1 MKTTLLQ
8 LEPHDDLVSIRD
20 RMDWAKTPRV
30 LLVWPKKGRVGI
42 RPLDLALLRRHAAGL
57 GAQLG
62 LVTRAGEM
70 RAAAATLG
78 IPCFRNL
85 KDAQKKPWP
94 NDLLAVRPTRRFP
107 RFDLR
112 AAREDLRPPD
122 PFDARREPLL
132 RLGAFALG
140 VLALLAVMLVFI
152 PSAEIRMTPPEQP
165 QRVVISV
172 SAAPDVRSAQLSGA
186 VPMQRLT
193 QTLEIDGT
201 ALGTGQLT
209 VPDEAARGMARFTN
223 RSRAPVIIPA
233 QTVLL
238 TRSDPPVAFVTV
250 EQVEVPAGK
259 KPSVE
264 VPIQAAQAGSRGN
277 VPAGAVSAFE
287 GPLGLS
293 VEVTNPQPVTGGSDK
308 TLATPAEADFDFLR
322 SRLLADL
329 ERSARAR
336 FAAQVTGKDVL
347 LPSTFK
353 LERVFDETA
362 FPAPGQPGEKLS
374 LAFKAEY
381 SISYV
386 RAADLETL
394 ARLVLD
400 ASLPPGSVPSP
411 GTLTWESL
419 PPLVETASG
428 VRWQVRAERQARPA
442 IESGQVISLVT
453 GQTARRAGR
462 LLVETFGLAELPQ
475 ISIRPVWWPWLPFLP
490 MQIRVAG

>member
-8 LEPHDDLVSIRD
+8 LEPYDDLVSIRD

-30 LLVWPKKGRVGI
+30 LLVWPKKGRGGI
-42 RPLDLALLRRHAAGL
+42 RPLDLTLLRRHAAGL

-70 RAAAATLG
+70 RAAAHELG
-78 IPCFRNL
+78 IPCFRNV

-94 NDLLAVRPTRRFP
+94 ESDLRPMRRFP
-107 RFDLR
+107 RLDLR
-112 AAREDLRPPD
+112 ATREEFRPPD
-122 PFDARREPLL
+122 PLDTQRSPLL
-132 RLGAFALG
+132 RLGMFALG

-165 QRVVISV
+165 QRVLISV
-172 SAAPDVRSAQLSGA
+172 SAAPDVRTVQLSGA
-186 VPMQRLT
+186 IPMQRLT
-193 QTLEIDGT
+193 QTLEIEGT

-209 VPDEAARGMARFTN
+209 VPDQTARGIARLTN
-223 RSRAPVIIPA
+223 LTRATVVVPA

-250 EQVEVPAGK
+250 EEAEVPAGTK
-259 KPSVE
+259 SAVE
-264 VPIQAAQAGSRGN
+264 IPIHAAQAGSRGN

-293 VEVTNPQPVTGGSDK
+293 VEVTNLQPVTGGSDK
-308 TLATPAEADFDFLR
+308 TLASPSEADFEFLR

-336 FAAQVTGKDVL
+336 FAAQVTGKDVF

-362 FPAPGQPGEKLS
+362 SPAPGQPSDKLS
-374 LAFKAEY
+374 LAFKAEF

-394 ARLVLD
+394 AGLVLD

-411 GTLTWESL
+411 GTLTWQSQ
-419 PPLVETASG
+419 PPLVETEGG

-453 GQTARRAGR
+453 GQTARRAGS
-462 LLVETFGLAELPQ
+462 LLVEMFGLAESPQ
-475 ISIRPVWWPWLPFLP
+475 IRIRPTWWPWLPFLP
-490 MQIRVAG
+490 MQIKVMG

>member
-70 RAAAATLG
+70 RAAARELG
-78 IPCFRNL
+78 IPCFRNV

-94 NDLLAVRPTRRFP
+94 DDLLSVRPARRFP

-112 AAREDLRPPD
+112 AARDNLYPPD
-122 PFDARREPLL
+122 PFDARRDPLL
-132 RLGAFALG
+132 RLGTFALG

-152 PSAEIRMTPPEQP
+152 PSAEIRIIPPEQP
-165 QRVVISV
+165 QRVLISV
-172 SAAPDVRSAQLSGA
+172 SAAPDVRTVQLSGA
-186 VPMQRLT
+186 VPLQRLA

-209 VPDEAARGMARFTN
+209 VPDQTAQGIARLTN
-223 RSRAPVIIPA
+223 LTRATVIIPA
-233 QTVLL
+233 RTILL

-250 EQVEVPAGK
+250 EEAEVPAGK
-259 KPSVE
+259 KSAVDI
-264 VPIQAAQAGSRGN
+264 PIRALEAGSRGN
-277 VPAGAVSAFE
+277 LPAGAVSAFE

-293 VEVTNPQPVTGGSDK
+293 VEVTNPLPITGGSDK
-308 TLATPAEADFDFLR
+308 TIATPTEEEFRFLR
-322 SRLLADL
+322 ARLLNDL
-329 ERSARAR
+329 ERDARAR
-336 FAAQVTGKDVL
+336 LTAQVPNGDVA
-347 LPSTFK
+347 LPATFK

-362 FPAPGQPGEKLS
+362 FPAPGQPGEKLTLS
-374 LAFKAEY
+374 LKAEY
-381 SISYV
+381 SLGYV

-394 ARLVLD
+394 AALVLD
-400 ASLPPGSVPSP
+400 ASLPPGSAPAP
-411 GTLTWESL
+411 GTLVQQSASAMVESQG
-419 PPLVETASG
+419 V
-428 VRWQVRAERQARPA
+428 VRWQVRAERKVRPN
-442 IESGQVISLVT
+442 IVPGQVIPLVL
-453 GQTARRAGR
+453 GQTARRAGS
-462 LLVETFGLAELPQ
+462 LLQETLGLAESPQ
-475 ISIRPVWWPWLPFLP
+475 ISIRPLWWPWLPFLP
-490 MQIRVAG
+490 MQIKVTG

>member
-62 LVTRAGEM
+62 LVTREGEI
-70 RAAAATLG
+70 RAAARELG
-78 IPCFRNL
+78 IPCFRNV

-94 NDLLAVRPTRRFP
+94 NDLLAVRPARRFP
-107 RFDLR
+107 RADLR
-112 AAREDLRPPD
+112 AARQELPHAD
-122 PFDARREPLL
+122 PFETRRNPLL
-132 RLGAFALG
+132 RLGTFALG
-140 VLALLAVMLVFI
+140 VLALLVVMLVFI
-152 PSAEIRMTPPEQP
+152 PSAEIRLTPPEQP
-165 QRVVISV
+165 QRAIISV

-209 VPDEAARGMARFTN
+209 IPDQAARGIARFTN

-233 QTVLL
+233 QTILL
-238 TRSDPPVAFVTV
+238 TRSNPPVAFVTV
-250 EQVEVPAGK
+250 EQAEVPAGK

-264 VPIQAAQAGSRGN
+264 VPIQAVEAGSRGN

-293 VEVTNPQPVTGGSDK
+293 VEVTNPLPITGGSDK
-308 TLATPAEADFDFLR
+308 TIATPTQIDFDFLR

-336 FAAQVTGKDVL
+336 FAAQVTGRDVL

-374 LAFKAEY
+374 LAFKAEF
-381 SISYV
+381 SVAYV

-394 ARLVLD
+394 AGLVLD
-400 ASLPPGSVPSP
+400 ASLPPGAIPLP
-411 GTLTWESL
+411 GTLTWQSQ
-419 PPLVETASG
+419 PPLEETASG
-428 VRWQVRAERQARPA
+428 VRWQMLAERQTRPS
-442 IESGQVISLVT
+442 IEAGQVISLAA
-453 GQTARRAGR
+453 GQTARRATN
-462 LLVETFGLAELPQ
+462 LLTETFGLTETPQ
-475 ISIRPVWWPWLPFLP
+475 IRIRPAWWPWLPFLP
-490 MQIRVAG
+490 MQIKVMG

>member
-8 LEPHDDLVSIRD
+8 LEAHDDLVSIRD

-30 LLVWPKKGRVGI
+30 LLAWPPKGKVGI

-70 RAAAATLG
+70 RASARELG
-78 IPCFRNL
+78 IPCFRSV

-94 NDLLAVRPTRRFP
+94 ESNLRPTRRFP
-107 RFDLR
+107 RLDLR
-112 AAREDLRPPD
+112 AVRENLRPPSL
-122 PFDARREPLL
+122 FDAQRSPLT
-132 RLGAFALG
+132 RLGTFALG
-140 VLALLAVMLVFI
+140 VLALLALMLVFI
-152 PSAEIRMTPPEQP
+152 PSAEIRITPPEQP
-165 QRVVISV
+165 QRVLISV
-172 SAAPDVRSAQLSGA
+172 RAAPDVRAAQLSGA
-186 VPMQRLT
+186 VPMQKLT

-209 VPDEAARGMARFTN
+209 VPDQTARGIARFTN
-223 RSRAPVIIPA
+223 LTRATVIIPA

-250 EQVEVPAGK
+250 EEAEVAAGK
-259 KPSVE
+259 KAAIE
-264 VPIQAAQAGSRGN
+264 IPIRAAQAGSRGN

-287 GPLGLS
+287 GALGLS
-293 VEVTNPQPVTGGSDK
+293 VEVTNLQPVTGGSDK
-308 TLATPAEADFDFLR
+308 TIATPSEADFDFLR

-336 FAAQVTGKDVL
+336 FAAQVTGRDVL

-353 LERVFDETA
+353 LERVFDEMA
-362 FPAPGQPGEKLS
+362 FPAPDQPGEKLS
-374 LAFKAEY
+374 LSFKAEF

-394 ARLVLD
+394 AGLVLD
-400 ASLPPGSVPSP
+400 ASLPPGSLPSP
-411 GTLTWESL
+411 GTLTWQSL
-419 PPLVETASG
+419 PPLVETPSG
-428 VRWQVRAERQARPA
+428 IRWQARAERQARQA

-453 GQTARRAGR
+453 GQTARRAGS
-462 LLVETFGLAELPQ
+462 LLVETFGLAETPQ
-475 ISIRPVWWPWLPFLP
+475 INIRPVWWPWLPFLP
-490 MQIRVAG
+490 MQIKVAG

>member
-70 RAAAATLG
+70 RAAARDLG
-78 IPCFRNL
+78 IPCFRNV

-94 NDLLAVRPTRRFP
+94 ESDRRLMRRFP
-107 RFDLR
+107 RLDLR
-112 AAREDLRPPD
+112 TLRQAFRPPD
-122 PFDARREPLL
+122 PLDVQSDPLMH
-132 RLGAFALG
+132 LGAFALG

-152 PSAEIRMTPPEQP
+152 PSAEIHLTPSEQP
-165 QRVVISV
+165 QRVLISV
-172 SAAPDVRSAQLSGA
+172 NAMPDVRSAQLSGA

-193 QTLEIDGT
+193 KTLEIEGT
-201 ALGTGQLT
+201 ALATGQLT
-209 VPDEAARGMARFTN
+209 VPDQTARGMARFTN
-223 RSRAPVIIPA
+223 RTRAPLLIPA

-238 TRSDPPVAFVTV
+238 TRSNPPAAFVTI

-264 VPIQAAQAGSRGN
+264 VPIQAVEAGSRGN

-293 VEVTNPQPVTGGSDK
+293 VEVTNPQPITGGSDK
-308 TLATPAEADFDFLR
+308 TIATPAQADFDFLR
-322 SRLLADL
+322 ARLLSDL

-336 FAAQVTGKDVL
+336 FAAQLSSKDVVL
-347 LPSTFK
+347 LSTLK
-353 LERVFDETA
+353 LERVFEETA

-381 SISYV
+381 SVSYV

-394 ARLVLD
+394 AGLVLD
-400 ASLPPGSVPSP
+400 ASLLPGSVPLP
-411 GTLTWESL
+411 GTLTWQSQ

-428 VRWQVRAERQARPA
+428 ARWQICAERRVRPF
-442 IESGQVISLVT
+442 IEVGQVISLVT
-453 GQTARRAGR
+453 GQTAGRAGN
-462 LLVETFGLAELPQ
+462 LLVERFGLAESPH
-475 ISIRPVWWPWLPFLP
+475 IRIRPAWWPWLPFLP
-490 MQIRVAG
+490 MQIKVTG

>member
-70 RAAAATLG
+70 RAAARALG
-78 IPCFRNL
+78 IPCFRNV

-94 NDLLAVRPTRRFP
+94 ESDLRPMRRFP
-107 RFDLR
+107 RLDLR
-112 AAREDLRPPD
+112 ALRGAFRPPD
-122 PFDARREPLL
+122 PLDVQSDPPM

-152 PSAEIRMTPPEQP
+152 PSAEIRMTPPEQA
-165 QRVVISV
+165 QRVLISV
-172 SAAPDVRSAQLSGA
+172 SAAPDVKTVQLSGA
-186 VPMQRLT
+186 VPMQRLA

-209 VPDEAARGMARFTN
+209 VPDQTAQGIARLTN
-223 RSRAPVIIPA
+223 RTRATVIVPA

-250 EQVEVPAGK
+250 EEAEVPAGTRAA
-259 KPSVE
+259 VE
-264 VPIQAAQAGSRGN
+264 IPIRAAQAGSRGN

-293 VEVTNPQPVTGGSDK
+293 VEVINLLPVTGGSDK
-308 TLATPAEADFDFLR
+308 TIATPAEADFEFLR

-347 LPSTFK
+347 LPSTFQ

-381 SISYV
+381 SVFYV
-386 RAADLETL
+386 RADDLETL
-394 ARLVLD
+394 AGLVLD

-411 GTLTWESL
+411 GTLTWQSQ

-442 IESGQVISLVT
+442 IDSGQVISLVT
-453 GQTARRAGR
+453 GQTARRAGS
-462 LLVETFGLAELPQ
+462 LLVETFGLAESPQ
-475 ISIRPVWWPWLPFLP
+475 IRLRPAWWPWLPVLP
-490 MQIRVAG
+490 MQIKGMG

>member
-62 LVTRAGEM
+62 LVTRDGEM
-70 RAAAATLG
+70 RTAARELG
-78 IPCFRNL
+78 VPCFRNI

-94 NDLLAVRPTRRFP
+94 ESDLRPMRRFP
-107 RFDLR
+107 RLDLR
-112 AAREDLRPPD
+112 AKREEFRPPD
-122 PFDARREPLL
+122 PLDMRRKPLL
-132 RLGAFALG
+132 RLGTFALG

-152 PSAEIRMTPPEQP
+152 PSAEIRITSPEQP
-165 QRVVISV
+165 QRVLISV
-172 SAAPDVRSAQLSGA
+172 SAAPDVQTAQLSGA
-186 VPMQRLT
+186 VPMQRLS
-193 QTLEIDGT
+193 QTLEIEGT

-209 VPDEAARGMARFTN
+209 VPNQTARGIVRLTN
-223 RSRAPVIIPA
+223 LTRATVIIPA

-238 TRSDPPVAFVTV
+238 TRSAPPVAFVTV
-250 EQVEVPAGK
+250 EEAEIPAGK
-259 KPSVE
+259 KASIE
-264 VPIQAAQAGSRGN
+264 IPIRAAEPGARGN
-277 VPAGAVSAFE
+277 VPAGEVSALD

-308 TLATPAEADFDFLR
+308 TLASPSEADFEFLR

-362 FPAPGQPGEKLS
+362 FPAPGQPGDKLS

-381 SISYV
+381 SVSYV

-394 ARLVLD
+394 AALVLD
-400 ASLPPGSVPSP
+400 ASLPSGSAPAP
-411 GTLTWESL
+411 DTLTWQSL
-419 PPLVETASG
+419 PPLVETPSG
-428 VRWQVRAERQARPA
+428 IRWQVQAGRQARPA

-453 GQTARRAGR
+453 GQTARRAGS
-462 LLVETFGLAELPQ
+462 LLVETFGLAETPQ
-475 ISIRPVWWPWLPFLP
+475 IRLRPVWWPWLPFLP
-490 MQIRVAG
+490 MQIKVTG

>member
-30 LLVWPKKGRVGI
+30 LLVWPKRGRVGV

-62 LVTRAGEM
+62 LVTRVGEM
-70 RAAAATLG
+70 RAAAAALG
-78 IPCFRNL
+78 IPCFRNV

-94 NDLLAVRPTRRFP
+94 DDLLAVRPMRRFP
-107 RFDLR
+107 RSDLR
-112 AAREDLRPPD
+112 AAREALPHLNPLEI
-122 PFDARREPLL
+122 RRKPLL

-140 VLALLAVMLVFI
+140 VLSLLAVMLVFI
-152 PSAEIRMTPPEQP
+152 PSAEIRLTPPEQP
-165 QRVVISV
+165 QRVVLSV
-172 SAAPDVRSAQLSGA
+172 SAAPDVKTVQLFGA
-186 VPMQRLT
+186 VPMQRLA

-209 VPDEAARGMARFTN
+209 VPDQTAQGMVQLTN
-223 RSRAPVIIPA
+223 RTRATVIVPA

-238 TRSDPPVAFVTV
+238 TRTDPPVAFVTV
-250 EQVEVPAGK
+250 EQAEIPAGK
-259 KPSVE
+259 KTSVNIP
-264 VPIQAAQAGSRGN
+264 VQAVQAGSRGN

-293 VEVTNPQPVTGGSDK
+293 VEVTNLQPITGGSDK
-308 TLATPAEADFDFLR
+308 TLTTPTPADFDFLR
-322 SRLLADL
+322 ARLLADL

-336 FAAQVTGKDVL
+336 FAAQVTGQDVL
-347 LPSTFK
+347 LPSTFQ

-374 LAFKAEY
+374 LAFKAEF
-381 SISYV
+381 SMSYV
-386 RAADLETL
+386 RAADLERL
-394 ARLVLD
+394 AGLALD
-400 ASLPPGSVPSP
+400 ASLPPGSLPVPE
-411 GTLTWESL
+411 TLTWQSQ
-419 PPLVETASG
+419 PPLLETASG
-428 VRWQVRAERQARPA
+428 VRWQVRAERQVRPA
-442 IESGQVISLVT
+442 IDSGQVISLVT
-453 GQTARRAGR
+453 GQTARRAGG
-462 LLVETFGLAELPQ
+462 LLMQTFGLVESPQ
-475 ISIRPVWWPWLPFLP
+475 IRIRPGWWPWLPFLP